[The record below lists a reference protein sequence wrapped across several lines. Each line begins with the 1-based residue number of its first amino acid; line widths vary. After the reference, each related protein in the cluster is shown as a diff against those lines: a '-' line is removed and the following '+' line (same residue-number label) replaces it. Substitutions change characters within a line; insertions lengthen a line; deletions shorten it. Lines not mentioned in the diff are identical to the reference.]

1 MTTEP
6 KVTIVIVNWNGLE
19 DTIECIESLMK
30 IKYCNFNIIIIDN
43 DSSSSEAKRIK
54 ERFEK
59 IKVVELKRNLGFAN
73 ANNVGILIA
82 LANQETEYVL
92 LLNNDTIVDSV
103 FLEEIIRIAEGDRK
117 IGIVGPKIYYYDDKT
132 RVWFGGGKVNLYIR
146 HTQGGGKIDTGQYQ
160 LTKESDF
167 ISGACML
174 VRKDVFKSV
183 GLLPREYFLGW
194 EDIDFCMSAKRK
206 GYSIMFVPSSHIWHK
221 GSVSYKR
228 HNLGYKQVFLG
239 FRNRFIMR
247 YKFLSRS
254 RFALFILIQFSMVIP
269 VHILYYILVRQ
280 DPKRVTSMCRGIAA
294 GLKDMRTRAIKYRL
308 D

>member
-1 MTTEP
+1 MKTEP
-6 KVTIVIVNWNGLE
+6 KVTIVIINWNGLG

-43 DSSSSEAKRIK
+43 DSSSGEAKRIK
-54 ERFEK
+54 QRFEK
-59 IKVVELKRNLGFAN
+59 IKVVELKRNLGFAI
-73 ANNVGILIA
+73 ANNVGILLA
-82 LANQETEYVL
+82 LASQETDYVL
-92 LLNNDTIVDSV
+92 LLNNDTIVSSV
-103 FLEEIIRIAEGDRK
+103 FLEEMIKIAEGDRK

-132 RVWFGGGKVNLYIR
+132 RVWYAGGKVNMYFR
-146 HTQGGGKIDTGQYQ
+146 HTQEGGKIDTGQY
-160 LTKESDF
+160 ESIKRTDYV
-167 ISGACML
+167 SGACML

-194 EDIDFCMSAKRK
+194 EDIDFCISAKRK
-206 GYSIMFVPSSHIWHK
+206 GYHSIFVPSSYIWHK

-254 RFALFILIQFSMVIP
+254 KFALFILVQFSMVIP
-269 VHILYYILVRQ
+269 IHILYYILVRQ
-280 DPKRVTSMCRGIAA
+280 DPKRVTSMCSGIAA
-294 GLKDMRTRAIKYRL
+294 GVKDMQTRAIRYQL